1 MMPEVSYTGFLP
13 NVEERGYS
21 PLETNEKLDK
31 VAGEMHGFFTELV
44 RYVNLTARQRILS
57 KELKKVERRSKAL
70 DYVLIPSLVPQR
82 KMIISKLEEIEREEL
97 VRKRR
102 IKALL

>member
-1 MMPEVSYTGFLP
+1 MRSLTRWRGKYT
-13 NVEERGYS
+13 V
-21 PLETNEKLDK
+21 
-31 VAGEMHGFFTELV
+31 FFTELV

-102 IKALL
+102 IKALLESRG